1 MGESTMTAK
10 PAKSTGAQP
19 VEDLQGCSVDAADPA
34 VLRHAIEL
42 AFHFRG
48 DVTITQRDGDSVEG
62 YLYDRRLDGPLERQQ
77 VRIIPRNSDAH
88 IVIPYSQITGLC
100 FTGKD
105 TASGKSFES
114 WIRKYAQK
122 KLAGESASIE
132 SESLD
137 GE

>member
-1 MGESTMTAK
+1 MT
-10 PAKSTGAQP
+10 KSP
-19 VEDLQGCSVDAADPA
+19 VWHPFTQHGLNEPIPTIV
-34 VLRHAIEL
+34 
-42 AFHFRG
+42 RG
-48 DVTITQRDGDSVEG
+48 DGSSVEG
-62 YLYDRRLDGPLERQQ
+62 YLFDRRLDGSLERQQ
-77 VRIIPRNSDAH
+77 VRIIPRGSDDRL
-88 IVIPYSQITGLC
+88 VIPFADITGVQ

-137 GE
+137 AD